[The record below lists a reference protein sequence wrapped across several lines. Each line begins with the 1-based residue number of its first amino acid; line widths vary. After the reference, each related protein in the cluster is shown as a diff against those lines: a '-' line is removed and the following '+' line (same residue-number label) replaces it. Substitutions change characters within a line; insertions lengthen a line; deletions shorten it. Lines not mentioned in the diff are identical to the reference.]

1 MLCVLILMTENYAC
15 LTTAEIKT
23 IKDLYQDFLHDVK
36 PEVVT
41 LAKVY
46 IYLYICVFV
55 YVFMLY
61 ICVFVY
67 IYIYI

>member
-1 MLCVLILMTENYAC
+1 MLSITLNSILLQKAHLSFHVRETVMLCILILMTENYAC

-41 LAKVY
+41 LAKV
-46 IYLYICVFV
+46 
-55 YVFMLY
+55 
-61 ICVFVY
+61 
-67 IYIYI
+67 